1 MDNFFKFWN
10 RSNLREAVNGVPSST
25 SPSAPGNSTVV
36 ASGDWKGQVI
46 MPTGRKSLVVPAWFR
61 GVSLIM
67 QTMGQMRVQY
77 QKKNESGGNYVE
89 DDFREAGRLN
99 YLLQVR
105 PNPLMT
111 ASQMQEQI
119 EFRKIYYGNAYV
131 YIEREGGWPKNLW
144 LCTGGGYDPIS
155 NTYHLVYNRDHMP
168 AKMIDAPAEDVLH
181 FKNIFMTDDFYMG
194 IPTIAYA
201 MKTLSIAATADEQTL
216 KDMAKGGKHKVIIQ
230 EEKAP
235 TMGMKGRANRDELKK
250 VKDQFAAD
258 WNQGDF
264 ILLDNVADTKII
276 SQTAA
281 ELRLLENR
289 GFEVSDI
296 ARILGIPRIMMME
309 DQGSSYKMP
318 EHATQEF
325 LLRTIQPRIRSYE
338 DEFNS
343 KMLSEY
349 DFGKRRIHVCE
360 LALRRLDAK
369 GQAEIDLLHL
379 QTGWSPNEIRAQYDM
394 PSVKNGDDHYISTNL
409 AVAGSEKVTRNG
421 AENSKQR
428 EITKPIDDN
437 PKDEE

>member
-1 MDNFFKFWN
+1 
-10 RSNLREAVNGVPSST
+10 
-25 SPSAPGNSTVV
+25 
-36 ASGDWKGQVI
+36 
-46 MPTGRKSLVVPAWFR
+46 
-61 GVSLIM
+61 
-67 QTMGQMRVQY
+67 
-77 QKKNESGGNYVE
+77 
-89 DDFREAGRLN
+89 
-99 YLLQVR
+99 
-105 PNPLMT
+105 
-111 ASQMQEQI
+111 
-119 EFRKIYYGNAYV
+119 
-131 YIEREGGWPKNLW
+131 
-144 LCTGGGYDPIS
+144 
-155 NTYHLVYNRDHMP
+155 MP

-194 IPTIAYA
+194 IPTIMYA

-394 PSVKNGDDHYISTNL
+394 ASVKNGDDHYISTNL

-428 EITKPIDDN
+428 EITKPIDD

>member
-1 MDNFFKFWN
+1 
-10 RSNLREAVNGVPSST
+10 
-25 SPSAPGNSTVV
+25 
-36 ASGDWKGQVI
+36 
-46 MPTGRKSLVVPAWFR
+46 
-61 GVSLIM
+61 
-67 QTMGQMRVQY
+67 
-77 QKKNESGGNYVE
+77 
-89 DDFREAGRLN
+89 
-99 YLLQVR
+99 
-105 PNPLMT
+105 
-111 ASQMQEQI
+111 MQEQI
-119 EFRKIYYGNAYV
+119 EFRKIYYGNAFV
-131 YIEREGGWPKNLW
+131 YIEREGGWPMNLW

-155 NTYHLVYNRDHMP
+155 NMYHLVYNRDHMP

-194 IPTIAYA
+194 IPTIVYA
-201 MKTLSIAATADEQTL
+201 MKTLSIAATADEQAL

-428 EITKPIDDN
+428 ETTKPIDN
-437 PKDEE
+437 PKEEE